1 MITTISPIDNKE
13 CFRCKK
19 TPIEIINNRLNSM
32 VIAQKT
38 WKNTQ
43 ITERINILNRFLEE
57 IKLQTDFISN
67 RLTIEMGRPIKYC
80 TGEISGLLS
89 RAEKMIQIS
98 HTILLENNFEN
109 KTHLQTKIKREP
121 LGIVLIIPAWNYPYL
136 ISINTLIPALLS
148 GNAVVFK
155 NSSQTPT
162 IGNIYES
169 CLKKAGLPED
179 LFLNIY
185 TDHHITGQ
193 IVADSRINYIAFTGS
208 VRGGRT
214 IINQAND
221 YKLTGINNQ
230 PSLGFKPVTLELGGK
245 DPAYVCEDANL
256 EICAAEIADGCFFNS
271 GQCCCAVERVYV
283 HKNVYN
289 KFIELV
295 KKHAES
301 LVLGNPLDY
310 KTTLGPMTKYGSAD
324 IIRNKVKNAINKG
337 AKQIVDHSNF
347 HLSTIGS
354 NYMVPQILINVNH
367 DMEIMTEET
376 FGPVMPIMKVENDEE
391 AIKLMN
397 DSKYGL
403 TASVWT
409 RDLEKGERIC
419 NQIETG
425 TVFVNRCDYLDPEL
439 AWTGVK
445 ETGMG
450 CSLSYL
456 AYYHLTRPKSYYMRT

>member
-1 MITTISPIDNKE
+1 
-13 CFRCKK
+13 
-19 TPIEIINNRLNSM
+19 
-32 VIAQKT
+32 
-38 WKNTQ
+38 
-43 ITERINILNRFLEE
+43 
-57 IKLQTDFISN
+57 
-67 RLTIEMGRPIKYC
+67 MGRPIRYC
-80 TGEISGLLS
+80 QSEIDGLIS
-89 RAEKMIQIS
+89 RAESMIQIS
-98 HTILLENNFEN
+98 TTILLDNNFEIQ
-109 KTHLQTKIKREP
+109 THFKKKIKHEP
-121 LGIVLIIPAWNYPYL
+121 LGIILIIPAWNYPYL

-162 IGNIYES
+162 VGNIYES
-169 CLKKAGLPED
+169 CLKKAGLHED

-185 TDHHITGQ
+185 TDHYMAGQ
-193 IVADSRINYIAFTGS
+193 IIADSRINYVACTGS
-208 VRGGRT
+208 FIGGRL
-214 IINQAND
+214 IVDQANN
-221 YKLTGINNQ
+221 YRLTGINNQ

-245 DPAYVCEDANL
+245 DPAYVCEDADL
-256 EICAAEIADGCFFNS
+256 EMCAAEIGGGSFFNS

-289 KFIELV
+289 KFVELV
-295 KKHAES
+295 KKYAES
-301 LVLGNPLDY
+301 LVLGNPLDT
-310 KTTLGPMTKYGSAD
+310 KTTLGPMTKHGSAD
-324 IIRNKVKNAINKG
+324 IIRIKVQNAINQG
-337 AKQIVDHSNF
+337 ARQIVDHSAF
-347 HLSTIGS
+347 HLSTMES
-354 NYMVPQILINVNH
+354 NYLAPQILINVNH
-367 DMEIMTEET
+367 NMEIMTEET
-376 FGPVMPIMKVENDEE
+376 FGPVMPVMKVENDEE
-391 AIKLMN
+391 AIRLMN

-409 RDLEKGERIC
+409 RDLERGERIC

>member
-155 NSSQTPT
+155 NSS
-162 IGNIYES
+162 
-169 CLKKAGLPED
+169 
-179 LFLNIY
+179 
-185 TDHHITGQ
+185 
-193 IVADSRINYIAFTGS
+193 
-208 VRGGRT
+208 
-214 IINQAND
+214 
-221 YKLTGINNQ
+221 
-230 PSLGFKPVTLELGGK
+230 
-245 DPAYVCEDANL
+245 
-256 EICAAEIADGCFFNS
+256 
-271 GQCCCAVERVYV
+271 
-283 HKNVYN
+283 
-289 KFIELV
+289 
-295 KKHAES
+295 
-301 LVLGNPLDY
+301 
-310 KTTLGPMTKYGSAD
+310 
-324 IIRNKVKNAINKG
+324 
-337 AKQIVDHSNF
+337 
-347 HLSTIGS
+347 
-354 NYMVPQILINVNH
+354 
-367 DMEIMTEET
+367 
-376 FGPVMPIMKVENDEE
+376 
-391 AIKLMN
+391 
-397 DSKYGL
+397 
-403 TASVWT
+403 
-409 RDLEKGERIC
+409 
-419 NQIETG
+419 
-425 TVFVNRCDYLDPEL
+425 
-439 AWTGVK
+439 
-445 ETGMG
+445 
-450 CSLSYL
+450 
-456 AYYHLTRPKSYYMRT
+456 

>member
-1 MITTISPIDNKE
+1 MITTLSPIDNKE
-13 CFRCKK
+13 CFKCTK
-19 TPIEIINNRLNSM
+19 TTPEYINKRLNKM
-32 VIAQKT
+32 LVTQKA
-38 WKNTQ
+38 WKQTQ
-43 ITERINILNRFLEE
+43 LTHRINILNKFLEE
-57 IKLQTDFISN
+57 IRKQTDLISN
-67 RLTIEMGRPIKYC
+67 RLTIEMGRPIRYC
-80 TGEISGLLS
+80 QSEIDGLIS
-89 RAEKMIQIS
+89 RAESMIQIS
-98 HTILLENNFEN
+98 TTILLENNFEIQ
-109 KTHLQTKIKREP
+109 THLKKKIKHEP

-162 IGNIYES
+162 VGNIYES
-169 CLKKAGLPED
+169 CLKKAGLHED

-185 TDHHITGQ
+185 TDHYMAGQ
-193 IVADSRINYIAFTGS
+193 IVADSRINYVAFTGS

-245 DPAYVCEDANL
+245 DPAYVCEDADL
-256 EICAAEIADGCFFNS
+256 EMCASEIADGCFFNS

-295 KKHAES
+295 KKYAES
-301 LVLGNPLDY
+301 LVLGNPLDF
-310 KTTLGPMTKYGSAD
+310 KTTLGPMTKHGSAD
-324 IIRNKVKNAINKG
+324 IIRYKVKNAINQG
-337 AKQIVDHSNF
+337 AKQIVDQNIF
-347 HLSTIGS
+347 HLSIMES
-354 NYMVPQILINVNH
+354 NYLAPQILINVNH
-367 DMEIMTEET
+367 NMEIMTEET

-409 RDLEKGERIC
+409 RDLERGEQIC
-419 NQIETG
+419 NQIKTG